1 MSGLGG
7 LNKTT
12 GGIVIAAVQS
22 QLFRVD
28 TAEDLS
34 KATKHVCNLVRR
46 SKREYPSV
54 DLVLFPEYCI
64 HGLSMSMDASIM
76 CTMDGPEVAAF
87 KQVCAEEQVW
97 GIFSIMEK
105 NTLSSDANPWNVGI
119 TINSNGEVVNYYRKL
134 HPWIPVEPWYPG
146 NQGLSVFT
154 GPGGVKMSLII
165 CHDGMFPE
173 MAREAA
179 YRGAEVMFRTA
190 GYTSP
195 IKSSWEITNR
205 SNAFTNLM
213 YTVSVALA
221 GADSTWRSMGQAMF
235 VDPEGN
241 VLVQGNGVAD
251 HIVACEIR
259 ADEVRRRRLEW
270 GVENNLYQLG
280 HRGYVAVKNG
290 ATDCPYS
297 YMKDLMNGEYRQ
309 AEDSEIKVK
318 TGAVCGFSTP
328 DVEYVDEIPNK
339 TLQ

>member
-28 TAEDLS
+28 NPKDLS
-34 KATKHVCNLVRR
+34 EATAHVCNLVRR
-46 SKREYPSV
+46 AKREYPAV

-64 HGLSMSMDASIM
+64 HGLSMATDESIM

-87 KQVCAEEQVW
+87 RQVCLEEKVW

-105 NTLSSDANPWNVGI
+105 NTISVDAMPWNVGI
-119 TINSNGEVVNYYRKL
+119 TINSSGDVVNYYRKL
-134 HPWIPVEPWYPG
+134 HPWVPVEPWYPG

-179 YRGAEVMFRTA
+179 YLGAEVMFRTA

-195 IKSSWEITNR
+195 IRKSWEITNR

-221 GADSTWRSMGQAMF
+221 GPDSTWRSMGQAMF

-241 VLVQGNGVAD
+241 ILEQGDGTAD
-251 HIVACEIR
+251 HIVASEIR
-259 ADEVRRRRLEW
+259 VDEVRRRRREW

-280 HRGYVAVKNG
+280 HRGYVAVKGG
-290 ATDCPYS
+290 ANDCPYT
-297 YMKDLMNGEYRQ
+297 YMKDLIEGKYVQ
-309 AEDSEIKVK
+309 AEASEVK
-318 TGAVCGFSTP
+318 ITDGTVCGFEEPTC
-328 DVEYVDEIPNK
+328 EYKGE
-339 TLQ
+339 T